1 LAIAGAKAWHWPSF
15 LYHILSRENKVNA
28 MFLIGTLVN
37 GVLIILGSLLGK
49 LLHRIPES
57 MKTTVMYA
65 IGLSVMVLGLQMG
78 LKSENFLIV
87 ILSLVI
93 GAVFGEVL
101 NLEGKLND
109 LGQWLEKKIGSNGK
123 GSISEGFVTA
133 TLIFVIGAMAIIG
146 ALDSGIRGD
155 HSVLYTKSII
165 DGFTALILTTT
176 LGVGVLFSAIPVI
189 LYEGII
195 ALFATQID
203 RFVPQELMNH
213 FITEM
218 TSTGGIM
225 IFAIGLNLTGI
236 VKIKVANFLPG
247 ILVTGAIVT
256 ILYYNH
262 QFM

>member
-1 LAIAGAKAWHWPSF
+1 
-15 LYHILSRENKVNA
+15 
-28 MFLIGTLVN
+28 MFLLGTLVN
-37 GVLIILGSLLGK
+37 GVLIIVGTLLGK
-49 LLHRIPES
+49 LLNRIPES
-57 MKTTVMYA
+57 MKITVMYA

-93 GAVFGEVL
+93 GVVIGELL
-101 NLEGKLND
+101 NLEQRLND
-109 LGQWLEKKIGSNGK
+109 LGQWLEKKVGSNGK
-123 GSISEGFVTA
+123 GNISEGFVTA

-165 DGFTALILTTT
+165 DGFTSIILTTT
-176 LGVGVLFSAIPVI
+176 LGIGVLFSAVPVM

-203 RFVPQELMNH
+203 RFIPKALMDQ
-213 FITEM
+213 FIVEM
-218 TSTGGIM
+218 TATGGIM

-236 VKIKVANFLPG
+236 TKIKVANFLPG
-247 ILVTGAIVT
+247 IVVTGMIVT
-256 ILYYNH
+256 ILYNYH
-262 QFM
+262 HYY